1 MLWPQH
7 CIPFSTLP
15 ALSIPS
21 FLKPRLKYSDAPT
34 THRRHITS
42 YPACSSSPGKSWG
55 LGFPA
60 LISMGVED
68 GTSGQ
73 PEVEGMWWSPVVCGV
88 EPARLV

>member
-1 MLWPQH
+1 MHQQPTGGISPPTQH
-7 CIPFSTLP
+7 VVHL
-15 ALSIPS
+15 LG
-21 FLKPRLKYSDAPT
+21 R
-34 THRRHITS
+34 
-42 YPACSSSPGKSWG
+42 SWG